1 MHDIFKAYR
10 GFVNED
16 LLTEAL
22 EDLGLPQKI
31 INYIRNSFDKSVSE
45 KALTWYGTTL
55 KKSGSLPFNAA
66 DLVKTIGYLEI
77 ALSADELDLDAM
89 DMENLDLDEL
99 ARQNKVFVNN
109 YQQLVS
115 EFREEPYYKRAKS
128 AYKYLSRIKKWY
140 DKNGYVLKTH
150 GGGLLDVYN
159 AIKQNSPN
167 NRTEPITRIEAMMS
181 VAERDLITSPLGNA
195 VQGSYQPIS
204 ALLTIDESYL
214 GLLNAAETIWDAYNI
229 AEKTVSKLEVDNQKI
244 IKFNDGFYWYDLE
257 TRTCAIEGERMGHC
271 GNDGRG
277 TLYSLRRKAEAKKE
291 SKSYVTIAYNE
302 REDTIY
308 QIKGR
313 ENNAPEESL
322 WPYIFKF
329 IEDMGVTTVEE
340 NGEHSSDDFTP
351 MLEAIDLNTEASV
364 ANSIDQ
370 IRDEAYRLV
379 NEANTAMQNYASAY
393 ADVYDYGGPPTV
405 QYGGIFGPFL
415 VYIRPEEVLE
425 LANSNQYSALNDYFE
440 TAIQKSAI
448 GYDWEEVEDNEPR
461 STYSIERQAIRLRAL
476 DDKARS
482 IGARAGTT
490 PRPKEDIKAD
500 MGFDKNGNIPIS
512 ILIRL
517 GNDEAQNNTIDGL
530 EDFLYTIKDYASS
543 YKDIVETIQQ
553 EMYNDGSAKI
563 AGAYADLM
571 GEMDKFNEEH
581 RYLFMDYDEENIM
594 EGISIYLMPKESPDD
609 SKVYKRLFGPV
620 FDQAAYIG
628 TGKGAEKRQQR
639 FRQALPLSHRPQPWV
654 RKVIQKYLD
663 KAEEVAKK
671 QMRLP
676 FGGKEGETDYTDVP
690 DFRDDFTVRF
700 LEMDDGTFSPR
711 EEAGFGV
718 NFQLDIEPKQGE
730 GDILAAIK
738 FMEFMERNVEG
749 LVKDLAA
756 GFKDEIERL
765 EALARD
771 IELATKSK
779 GFTATLGQ
787 PQPVEENKLRA
798 KLKDPKFV
806 RRLAEEIVKRRMNR

>member
-10 GFVNED
+10 GFVNEG

-22 EDLGLPQKI
+22 EDLGLPHRI
-31 INYIRNSFDKSVSE
+31 VNYIRNSFDESVPE

-55 KKSGSLPFNAA
+55 KKDGTLPFNAA
-66 DLVKTIGYLEI
+66 DLVKTIGYLQR
-77 ALSADELDLDAM
+77 ALSTDDELDLDAM
-89 DMENLDLDEL
+89 DLEGLDLDEL
-99 ARQNKVFVNN
+99 TRQNEVFVNN

-115 EFREEPYYKRAKS
+115 DFREGSSYKRAKS
-128 AYKYLSRIKKWY
+128 AYKYLNRIKKWY
-140 DKNGYVLKTH
+140 DKNGYVLKTYD
-150 GGGLLDVYN
+150 GSLLELYN
-159 AIKQNSPN
+159 SLKQNSPN
-167 NRTEPITRIEAMMS
+167 NRTEPITRLEAMTAM
-181 VAERDLITSPLGNA
+181 AERELLISPLIGA
-195 VQGSYQPIS
+195 VQGTYQPIS
-204 ALLTIDESYL
+204 ALLAIDDSYL
-214 GLLNAAETIWDAYNI
+214 GLLNAAESIWIAYRI
-229 AEKTVSKLEVDNQKI
+229 AEETVSKLEVDKQKI
-244 IKFNDGFYWYDLE
+244 IKFNDGFYWYDLD
-257 TRTCAIEGERMGHC
+257 TRTCSVEGERMGHC
-271 GNDGRG
+271 GNDARG
-277 TLYSLRRKAEAKKE
+277 TLYSLRRKDAAKKE

-393 ADVYDYGGPPTV
+393 AEVHDYGGPPTV
-405 QYGGIFGPFL
+405 EYGGIFGPFL

-425 LANSNQYSALNDYFE
+425 LANSNQYRFLNDYFE

-448 GYDWEEVEDNEPR
+448 GYDWEEVEDT
-461 STYSIERQAIRLRAL
+461 STTDTYSIERQAIRLRAL

-482 IGARAGTT
+482 IRGAQ

-512 ILIRL
+512 IIIRL

-543 YKDIVETIQQ
+543 YKDIVQTIQQ

-563 AGAYADLM
+563 AGVYADLM

-628 TGKGAEKRQQR
+628 TGKGADKRQQR

-676 FGGKEGETDYTDVP
+676 FGGKEGETEYTNVP
-690 DFRDDFTVRF
+690 DLRDDFTARF
-700 LEMDDGTFSPR
+700 LEMDDGK
-711 EEAGFGV
+711 FGV

-771 IELATKSK
+771 VELATRSK